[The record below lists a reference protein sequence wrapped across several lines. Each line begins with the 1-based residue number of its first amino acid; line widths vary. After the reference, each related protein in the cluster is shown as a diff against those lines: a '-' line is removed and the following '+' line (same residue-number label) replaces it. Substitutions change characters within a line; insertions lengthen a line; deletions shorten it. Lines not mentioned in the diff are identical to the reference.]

1 MNKTIQ
7 NFSNA
12 FTKNLFKGL
21 ISFILLALVACSA
34 LPQRD
39 TPKHGFSSILQVK
52 EFTPSQ
58 PKLIAPIVIY
68 EPVLL
73 KETAL
78 IRIEDKKEKGLI
90 PYLND
95 AGYTVY
101 LLSSNEVNPDFKN
114 HSLEF
119 DSILNQIAAKHR
131 NRDVILAGTSLGGQA
146 VLEYMTLPM
155 NLGNYSRVKK
165 VFFIGTGIDYNYT
178 GSFTEKSEKFGYEQQ
193 LVKDLCPTG
202 KKDSFCN
209 KYIRYNNSLEKM
221 DNSRKEEHFN
231 RIPKIEKDYLKR
243 FHQTKLQLP
252 YFFIYGKL
260 DSISPEE
267 SISPLFHKFK
277 NNAKM
282 DSSNRL
288 YEASEANGHCI
299 DYDHADL
306 FLYKHVNKEVYSKL
320 VHWLEK

>member
-1 MNKTIQ
+1 
-7 NFSNA
+7 
-12 FTKNLFKGL
+12 
-21 ISFILLALVACSA
+21 
-34 LPQRD
+34 
-39 TPKHGFSSILQVK
+39 
-52 EFTPSQ
+52 
-58 PKLIAPIVIY
+58 
-68 EPVLL
+68 
-73 KETAL
+73 
-78 IRIEDKKEKGLI
+78 
-90 PYLND
+90 
-95 AGYTVY
+95 
-101 LLSSNEVNPDFKN
+101 
-114 HSLEF
+114 
-119 DSILNQIAAKHR
+119 
-131 NRDVILAGTSLGGQA
+131 
-146 VLEYMTLPM
+146 
-155 NLGNYSRVKK
+155 
-165 VFFIGTGIDYNYT
+165 
-178 GSFTEKSEKFGYEQQ
+178 
-193 LVKDLCPTG
+193 
-202 KKDSFCN
+202 
-209 KYIRYNNSLEKM
+209 M